1 MSDQP
6 KTSGGR
12 GPGRRFEKGNCANPG
27 GRPKKDPIIKEFQE
41 TKYKDF
47 VNKLQMFGSMS
58 KGELKDI
65 VKDDSVVAFDA
76 VFARV
81 LYDSAEGK
89 DKARDT
95 LFDRLWGKAKEA
107 EVTAQF
113 SAEHEL
119 MRRIPIAEL
128 IELARKYIKPEP

>member
-1 MSDQP
+1 MEKEKKKVIGRP
-6 KTSGGR
+6 FKKGESG
-12 GPGRRFEKGNCANPG
+12 NPLG
-27 GRPKKDPIIKEFQE
+27 KPKKDPIIRAFQE
-41 TKYKDF
+41 TKFKDF
-47 VNKLQMFGSMS
+47 IDKLQMFGSMGV
-58 KGELKDI
+58 GELKEI
-65 VKDDSVVAFDA
+65 VEDEGTVAFDA

-81 LYDSAEGK
+81 LYDSTKGK

-119 MRRIPIAEL
+119 MKRIPIAEL
-128 IELARKYIKPEP
+128 IELAKKYIKPEP